1 MPRLYKYRNR
11 NACYVLTA
19 IGGSVITFQLT
30 PEGEKK
36 LTTVGIACP

>member
-1 MPRLYKYRNR
+1 MPRLQKYPNR